1 MWSTDII
8 IISVLFEDADTGRH
22 YTFSRLK
29 SLSSQF
35 GSGLISC
42 WGWAKGNVMAVYSPN
57 CIDLPPVIFG
67 TLWAGG
73 VISSVNPTYT
83 VDELSHQLKDSGAK
97 ALITHASCFAST
109 IAAAKNAG
117 IPRNRVL
124 LVGDERGDDAQVLH
138 FTDLLDPAHTTE
150 RVQVSPIQDCA
161 FLSYSSGELLVLAH
175 KKALTWLPFHV
186 IYN

>member
-1 MWSTDII
+1 
-8 IISVLFEDADTGRH
+8 
-22 YTFSRLK
+22 
-29 SLSSQF
+29 
-35 GSGLISC
+35 
-42 WGWAKGNVMAVYSPN
+42 MAVYSPN

-150 RVQVSPIQDCA
+150 RAQVSPIQDCA

-175 KKALTWLPFHV
+175 KKALTWLPFHI